1 MKYDIA
7 EQLNQ
12 ALGDKLPD
20 RNVRKPVSQLFRILT
35 YQSFNATLNLLR
47 LRQSPRSVVTLAEY
61 RCSRVAR
68 SRIIVELI
76 ANGPKRD
83 SASR

>member
-7 EQLNQ
+7 QRLNQ
-12 ALGDKLPD
+12 ALGDKLTD
-20 RNVRKPVSQLFRILT
+20 RNVREPVSQLFRILT

-47 LRQSPRSVVTLAEY
+47 LRQSPRSVVTLTGY

-68 SRIIVELI
+68 SRTIVELI